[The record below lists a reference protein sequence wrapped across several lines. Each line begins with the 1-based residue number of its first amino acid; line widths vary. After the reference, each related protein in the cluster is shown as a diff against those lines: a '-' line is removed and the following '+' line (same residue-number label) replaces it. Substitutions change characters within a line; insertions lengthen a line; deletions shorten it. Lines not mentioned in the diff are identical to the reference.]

1 MSPSHKGV
9 IFNIQ
14 RYSIHDGPGIR
25 TLVFLKGCP
34 LHCLWCSN
42 PESQAH
48 PLEVMFFGDKCTS
61 CAACLEACPGG
72 ARHMEK
78 GLISI
83 DKGRCQVCGRCV
95 DICLNSAVQMAG
107 NRVSV
112 EAVLDIIEQD
122 RMFYDE
128 SGGGVT
134 LSGGEPGSQP
144 DFAAAILERCRKKMI
159 STAIETSGACPWP
172 DLKKLIDHS
181 DVVLYD
187 IKHAEAE
194 KHLQLTGAGND
205 LIKNNARLVAKS
217 EKEMIVR
224 VPLIPGIND
233 DNENLEAICRF
244 VKSLETVGEVHLLP
258 YHEYGRVKYKR
269 LGRSYPLLKHAG
281 LDPDDIKLTAAKE
294 IVQAAGFVVRVG
306 G

>member
-1 MSPSHKGV
+1 
-9 IFNIQ
+9 
-14 RYSIHDGPGIR
+14 
-25 TLVFLKGCP
+25 
-34 LHCLWCSN
+34 
-42 PESQAH
+42 
-48 PLEVMFFGDKCTS
+48 
-61 CAACLEACPGG
+61 
-72 ARHMEK
+72 
-78 GLISI
+78 
-83 DKGRCQVCGRCV
+83 
-95 DICLNSAVQMAG
+95 
-107 NRVSV
+107 
-112 EAVLDIIEQD
+112 
-122 RMFYDE
+122 
-128 SGGGVT
+128 
-134 LSGGEPGSQP
+134 
-144 DFAAAILERCRKKMI
+144 MI

-194 KHLQLTGAGND
+194 KHLQLTGTGND